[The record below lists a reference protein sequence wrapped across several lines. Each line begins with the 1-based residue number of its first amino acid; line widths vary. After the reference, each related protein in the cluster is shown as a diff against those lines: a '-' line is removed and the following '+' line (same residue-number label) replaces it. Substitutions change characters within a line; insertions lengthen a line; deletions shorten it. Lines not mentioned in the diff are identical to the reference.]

1 MEGAE
6 KEEIMGQ
13 CAEML
18 EEHMSDLTVPRNI
31 KRLVNKV
38 KNELRNGNGSQAL
51 RATAVISDLEE
62 LAVNPNILSHTRTL
76 VWNLVS
82 QLETVSVEE

>member
-18 EEHMSDLTVPRNI
+18 EE
-31 KRLVNKV
+31 
-38 KNELRNGNGSQAL
+38 
-51 RATAVISDLEE
+51 
-62 LAVNPNILSHTRTL
+62 LSKPARGGFR
-76 VWNLVS
+76 
-82 QLETVSVEE
+82 